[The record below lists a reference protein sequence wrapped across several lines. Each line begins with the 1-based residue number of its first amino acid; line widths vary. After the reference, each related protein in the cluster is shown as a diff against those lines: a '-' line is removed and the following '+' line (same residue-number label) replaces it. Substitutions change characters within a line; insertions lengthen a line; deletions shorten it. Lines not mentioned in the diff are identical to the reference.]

1 MKMRHMLAAAV
12 LLPVLATGCTAR
24 ARHEARATPS
34 ASPSVSLSP
43 PACATGAIRWGA
55 AHRKWRLV
63 GLSPVKRL
71 NADAGRTTFRYAPV
85 RTVVARVEASD
96 ARVSG
101 RRVMALLAR
110 HLGLENGELM
120 PPGASTEDHRLRAER
135 TRVHGAGRFLTA
147 EAVLTLDAGFTLTCA
162 GRTVRGSVTTWQ
174 QSFAQD
180 AFRCG
185 TDPGTDAWAR
195 EAYERGCG
203 PLGS

>member
-1 MKMRHMLAAAV
+1 MSTTAQRRHHFDFPLEVQQLAATLRTPTNQLGF
-12 LLPVLATGCTAR
+12 LLSWGYFTATKQFFL
-24 ARHEARATPS
+24 PQ
-34 ASPSVSLSP
+34 
-43 PACATGAIRWGA
+43 
-55 AHRKWRLV
+55 
-63 GLSPVKRL
+63 
-71 NADAGRTTFRYAPV
+71 TFRPLGIEYV
-85 RTVVARVEASD
+85 
-96 ARVSG
+96 
-101 RRVMALLAR
+101 AR

-120 PPGASTEDHRLRAER
+120 SPGASTEDHRLRAER